1 MARQDVKDEV
11 IYLRAARLDLGKR
24 FLVACVRTPGGDPVA
39 GDAAV
44 RDHRGRDPAAAG
56 VAARAPGEVVVL
68 EAASGYWRHLY
79 YTLQPQLNLMLV
91 NPARLKGIRGRKSDS
106 SDASFLARAGASG
119 MVMGSLVPRREIRE
133 LRDLTRCRTA
143 VITARGREAQRLE
156 KELEDTGLKLSSVIS
171 DITGATGRAI
181 INALVQGSV
190 TRGRWPTSP
199 CAGPAARSRP

>member
-1 MARQDVKDEV
+1 MKSSIYGRRGWTWASGSWWLACAPRAGTRSLETQRFETTAAEIRQLLAWLLE
-11 IYLRAARLDLGKR
+11 LR
-24 FLVACVRTPGGDPVA
+24 
-39 GDAAV
+39 
-44 RDHRGRDPAAAG
+44 
-56 VAARAPGEVVVL
+56 GEVVVL